1 MPLVN
6 RVTASP
12 SSSSA
17 ATAPSAPDTMTR
29 QELRSSGS
37 LALIFAL
44 RMLGLFLVL
53 PVFALEAQHYAGG
66 NDPAMVGLALGMYGL
81 TQAVFQLPLGLA
93 SDRFGRKKVIIV
105 GLLVFALGSLVAALA
120 DSLMGLVWGRAL
132 QGAGAVSAAVTALLA
147 DLTRDSVRT
156 KAMAMVGASIALMF
170 ALSLVI
176 APLPAGWVG
185 LSGIFTMTCA
195 LALVLSPLLAGWVG
209 LSGIF
214 WITLALTLAGIAAV
228 LWVVPPEPVQ
238 HTAMPR
244 GRFADL
250 LAYPDLLRLNAGVF
264 VLHTVQMAMWVAVPT
279 LLVQAGLV
287 KTAHWQVYLP
297 AVLLSFAALGRLF
310 AMERKG
316 QLRSALLLA
325 IVLVLLVQA
334 GLGALTLAGDAPSL
348 WLLGAAMLVF
358 FIGFNM
364 LEATQPSLVSR
375 MAPDRLRG
383 AALGAYNT
391 LQSLGLFAGG
401 FLGGWLSR
409 HGSLTGVFAA
419 TALLCVVWL
428 VVTWPL
434 QPIGRNADKTT

>member
-17 ATAPSAPDTMTR
+17 ATAPSAPHTMTR

-156 KAMAMVGASIALMF
+156 KAMAMVGGSIALMF
-170 ALSLVI
+170 S
-176 APLPAGWVG
+176 
-185 LSGIFTMTCA
+185 

-214 WITLALTLAGIAAV
+214 WITLALTLAGIATV

-334 GLGALTLAGDAPSL
+334 GLGALTLAGGAPSL

-375 MAPDRLRG
+375 MASERLRG

>member
-17 ATAPSAPDTMTR
+17 ATAPSAPHTMTR

-156 KAMAMVGASIALMF
+156 KAMAMVGGSIALMF
-170 ALSLVI
+170 S
-176 APLPAGWVG
+176 
-185 LSGIFTMTCA
+185 

-214 WITLALTLAGIAAV
+214 WITLALTLAGIATV
-228 LWVVPPEPVQ
+228 LWVVPPEPLQ

-334 GLGALTLAGDAPSL
+334 GLGALTLAGGAPSL

-375 MAPDRLRG
+375 MAPERLRG

>member
-17 ATAPSAPDTMTR
+17 ATAPSAPHAMTR

-105 GLLVFALGSLVAALA
+105 GLLVFALGSLAAALA

-156 KAMAMVGASIALMF
+156 KAMAMVGGSIALMF
-170 ALSLVI
+170 S
-176 APLPAGWVG
+176 
-185 LSGIFTMTCA
+185 

-214 WITLALTLAGIAAV
+214 WITLALTLAGIATV

-334 GLGALTLAGDAPSL
+334 GLGALTLAGGAPSL

-375 MAPDRLRG
+375 MAPERLRG

>member
-156 KAMAMVGASIALMF
+156 KAMAMVGGSIALMF
-170 ALSLVI
+170 S
-176 APLPAGWVG
+176 
-185 LSGIFTMTCA
+185 

-214 WITLALTLAGIAAV
+214 WITLALTLAGMAAV
-228 LWVVPPEPVQ
+228 LSVPVGASPAEM
-238 HTAMPR
+238 T
-244 GRFADL
+244 
-250 LAYPDLLRLNAGVF
+250 
-264 VLHTVQMAMWVAVPT
+264 MAS
-279 LLVQAGLV
+279 G
-287 KTAHWQVYLP
+287 
-297 AVLLSFAALGRLF
+297 SAAL
-310 AMERKG
+310 
-316 QLRSALLLA
+316 
-325 IVLVLLVQA
+325 
-334 GLGALTLAGDAPSL
+334 
-348 WLLGAAMLVF
+348 
-358 FIGFNM
+358 
-364 LEATQPSLVSR
+364 
-375 MAPDRLRG
+375 MA
-383 AALGAYNT
+383 
-391 LQSLGLFAGG
+391 
-401 FLGGWLSR
+401 
-409 HGSLTGVFAA
+409 V
-419 TALLCVVWL
+419 
-428 VVTWPL
+428 
-434 QPIGRNADKTT
+434 

>member
-1 MPLVN
+1 
-6 RVTASP
+6 
-12 SSSSA
+12 
-17 ATAPSAPDTMTR
+17 MTR

-156 KAMAMVGASIALMF
+156 KAMAMVGGSIALMF
-170 ALSLVI
+170 S
-176 APLPAGWVG
+176 
-185 LSGIFTMTCA
+185 

-214 WITLALTLAGIAAV
+214 WITLALTLAGMAAV

-434 QPIGRNADKTT
+434 QPIGRNAEKTT

>member
-156 KAMAMVGASIALMF
+156 KAMAMVGGSIALMF
-170 ALSLVI
+170 S
-176 APLPAGWVG
+176 
-185 LSGIFTMTCA
+185 

-214 WITLALTLAGIAAV
+214 WITLALTLAGMAAV
-228 LWVVPPEPVQ
+228 LWVVPPEPLQ

-364 LEATQPSLVSR
+364 LGATQPSLVSR

-434 QPIGRNADKTT
+434 QPVGRNADKTT

>member
-1 MPLVN
+1 
-6 RVTASP
+6 
-12 SSSSA
+12 
-17 ATAPSAPDTMTR
+17 MTR

-156 KAMAMVGASIALMF
+156 KAMAMVGGSIALMF
-170 ALSLVI
+170 S
-176 APLPAGWVG
+176 
-185 LSGIFTMTCA
+185 

-264 VLHTVQMAMWVAVPT
+264 VLHTVQMAMWVAVPAM
-279 LLVQAGLV
+279 LVQAGLT
-287 KTAHWQVYLP
+287 KDHHWQVYLP
-297 AVLLSFAALGRLF
+297 AVVLSFVAMGGLF
-310 AMERKG
+310 AMERRG
-316 QLRSALLLA
+316 RLRGALLGA
-325 IVLVLLVQA
+325 IALVLLVQV
-334 GLGALTLAGDAPSL
+334 GLGALAASGTTPTL
-348 WLLGAAMLVF
+348 WVLGPLMFLF
-358 FIGFNM
+358 FCGFNA
-364 LEATQPSLVSR
+364 LEASQPSLVSR
-375 MAPDRLRG
+375 MAPAPVRG
-383 AALGAYNT
+383 AALGSYNT

-401 FLGGWLSR
+401 ALGGALVKWAGAPGL
-409 HGSLTGVFAA
+409 FATTA
-419 TALLCVVWL
+419 VLTALWL
-428 VVTWPL
+428 VLTWPL
-434 QPIGRNADKTT
+434 QPVGRNAGGGH

>member
-156 KAMAMVGASIALMF
+156 KAMAMVGGSIALMF
-170 ALSLVI
+170 S
-176 APLPAGWVG
+176 
-185 LSGIFTMTCA
+185 

-214 WITLALTLAGIAAV
+214 WITLALTLAGMAAV

>member
-156 KAMAMVGASIALMF
+156 KAMAMVGGSIALMF
-170 ALSLVI
+170 S
-176 APLPAGWVG
+176 
-185 LSGIFTMTCA
+185 

-316 QLRSALLLA
+316 QLRSALMLA

>member
-1 MPLVN
+1 
-6 RVTASP
+6 
-12 SSSSA
+12 
-17 ATAPSAPDTMTR
+17 MTR

-156 KAMAMVGASIALMF
+156 KAMAMVGGSIALMF
-170 ALSLVI
+170 S
-176 APLPAGWVG
+176 
-185 LSGIFTMTCA
+185 

-214 WITLALTLAGIAAV
+214 WITLALTLAGIATV

-334 GLGALTLAGDAPSL
+334 GLGALTLAGGAPSL

-375 MAPDRLRG
+375 MAPERLRG

>member
-17 ATAPSAPDTMTR
+17 ATAPSAPHTMTR

-156 KAMAMVGASIALMF
+156 KAMAMVGGSIALMF
-170 ALSLVI
+170 S
-176 APLPAGWVG
+176 
-185 LSGIFTMTCA
+185 

-214 WITLALTLAGIAAV
+214 WITLALTLAGMAAV

-375 MAPDRLRG
+375 MAPERLRG

>member
-156 KAMAMVGASIALMF
+156 KAMAMVGGSIALMF
-170 ALSLVI
+170 S
-176 APLPAGWVG
+176 
-185 LSGIFTMTCA
+185 

-214 WITLALTLAGIAAV
+214 WITLALTLAGMAAG
-228 LWVVPPEPVQ
+228 LWGVPPEPLQ

-250 LAYPDLLRLNAGVF
+250 LAYPDLLRLNVGVF

>member
-17 ATAPSAPDTMTR
+17 ATAPSAPHAMTR

-156 KAMAMVGASIALMF
+156 KAMAMVGGSIALMF
-170 ALSLVI
+170 S
-176 APLPAGWVG
+176 
-185 LSGIFTMTCA
+185 

-228 LWVVPPEPVQ
+228 LWVVPPEPLQ

-334 GLGALTLAGDAPSL
+334 GLGALTLAGGAPSL

>member
-156 KAMAMVGASIALMF
+156 KAMAMVGGSIALMF
-170 ALSLVI
+170 S
-176 APLPAGWVG
+176 
-185 LSGIFTMTCA
+185 

-250 LAYPDLLRLNAGVF
+250 LAYPDLLRLNVGVF

-409 HGSLTGVFAA
+409 HGSLTGVCAA
-419 TALLCVVWL
+419 TALLCVVWV

>member
-156 KAMAMVGASIALMF
+156 KAMAMVGGSIALMF
-170 ALSLVI
+170 S
-176 APLPAGWVG
+176 
-185 LSGIFTMTCA
+185 

-214 WITLALTLAGIAAV
+214 WITLALTLAGMAAV
-228 LWVVPPEPVQ
+228 LWVVPPEPLQ

>member
-17 ATAPSAPDTMTR
+17 AMAPSAPHTMTR

-156 KAMAMVGASIALMF
+156 KAMAMVGGSIALMF
-170 ALSLVI
+170 S
-176 APLPAGWVG
+176 
-185 LSGIFTMTCA
+185 

-214 WITLALTLAGIAAV
+214 WITLALTLAGIATV

-334 GLGALTLAGDAPSL
+334 GLGALTLAGGAPSL

-428 VVTWPL
+428 GVTWPL

>member
-156 KAMAMVGASIALMF
+156 KAMAMVGGSIALMF
-170 ALSLVI
+170 S
-176 APLPAGWVG
+176 
-185 LSGIFTMTCA
+185 

-434 QPIGRNADKTT
+434 QPIGRNAEKTT

>member
-1 MPLVN
+1 
-6 RVTASP
+6 
-12 SSSSA
+12 
-17 ATAPSAPDTMTR
+17 MTR

-147 DLTRDSVRT
+147 DLTRDGVRT
-156 KAMAMVGASIALMF
+156 KAMAMVGGSIALMF
-170 ALSLVI
+170 S
-176 APLPAGWVG
+176 
-185 LSGIFTMTCA
+185 

-214 WITLALTLAGIAAV
+214 WITLALTLAGMAAV

-279 LLVQAGLV
+279 MLVQAGLV

>member
-1 MPLVN
+1 
-6 RVTASP
+6 
-12 SSSSA
+12 
-17 ATAPSAPDTMTR
+17 MTR

-156 KAMAMVGASIALMF
+156 KAMAMVGGSIALMF
-170 ALSLVI
+170 S
-176 APLPAGWVG
+176 
-185 LSGIFTMTCA
+185 

-214 WITLALTLAGIAAV
+214 WITLALTLAGMAAV

>member
-156 KAMAMVGASIALMF
+156 KAMAMVGGSIALMF
-170 ALSLVI
+170 S
-176 APLPAGWVG
+176 
-185 LSGIFTMTCA
+185 

-228 LWVVPPEPVQ
+228 LWVVPPEPLQ

-334 GLGALTLAGDAPSL
+334 GLGALTLAGGAPSL

-375 MAPDRLRG
+375 MAPERLRG

>member
-156 KAMAMVGASIALMF
+156 KAMAMVGGSIALMF
-170 ALSLVI
+170 S
-176 APLPAGWVG
+176 
-185 LSGIFTMTCA
+185 

-250 LAYPDLLRLNAGVF
+250 LAYPELLRLNVGVF
-264 VLHTVQMAMWVAVPT
+264 VLHTVPMAMWVAVPT

>member
-156 KAMAMVGASIALMF
+156 KAMAMVGGSIALMF
-170 ALSLVI
+170 S
-176 APLPAGWVG
+176 
-185 LSGIFTMTCA
+185 

-228 LWVVPPEPVQ
+228 LWVVPPEPLQ

-434 QPIGRNADKTT
+434 QPIGRNADKIT

>member
-156 KAMAMVGASIALMF
+156 KAMAMVGGSIALMV
-170 ALSLVI
+170 S
-176 APLPAGWVG
+176 
-185 LSGIFTMTCA
+185 

-214 WITLALTLAGIAAV
+214 WITLALTLAGMAAV

-401 FLGGWLSR
+401 FLGGLLSR

>member
-17 ATAPSAPDTMTR
+17 ATAPSAPHTMTR

-156 KAMAMVGASIALMF
+156 KAMAMVGGSIALMF
-170 ALSLVI
+170 S
-176 APLPAGWVG
+176 
-185 LSGIFTMTCA
+185 

-214 WITLALTLAGIAAV
+214 WITLALTLAGIATV

-287 KTAHWQVYLP
+287 ENGALAGVP
-297 AVLLSFAALGRLF
+297 ARRAVVICR
-310 AMERKG
+310 
-316 QLRSALLLA
+316 
-325 IVLVLLVQA
+325 
-334 GLGALTLAGDAPSL
+334 LGALVRDGAQGPVALGLAAGHRA
-348 WLLGAAMLVF
+348 GAAGAGRAGGADAGGRCALAVAA
-358 FIGFNM
+358 GRGHAGV
-364 LEATQPSLVSR
+364 LYRLQHAGGHPAQPGLAHGPPS
-375 MAPDRLRG
+375 RLRG

-409 HGSLTGVFAA
+409 HGSLTGGVCGHGLAVCGLAGGDVAA
-419 TALLCVVWL
+419 AAHRAQRRQNHIKIAACAF
-428 VVTWPL
+428 
-434 QPIGRNADKTT
+434 IY

>member
-156 KAMAMVGASIALMF
+156 KAMAMVGGSIALMF
-170 ALSLVI
+170 S
-176 APLPAGWVG
+176 
-185 LSGIFTMTCA
+185 

-214 WITLALTLAGIAAV
+214 WITLALTLAGIATV

-334 GLGALTLAGDAPSL
+334 GLGALTLAGGAPSL
-348 WLLGAAMLVF
+348 WLLGVAMLVF

>member
-156 KAMAMVGASIALMF
+156 KAMAMVGGSIALMF
-170 ALSLVI
+170 S
-176 APLPAGWVG
+176 
-185 LSGIFTMTCA
+185 

-250 LAYPDLLRLNAGVF
+250 LAYPDLLRLNVGVF

-364 LEATQPSLVSR
+364 LEATQPSLISR
-375 MAPDRLRG
+375 MAPDSLRG

>member
-156 KAMAMVGASIALMF
+156 KAMAMVGGSIALMF
-170 ALSLVI
+170 S
-176 APLPAGWVG
+176 
-185 LSGIFTMTCA
+185 

-228 LWVVPPEPVQ
+228 LWVVPPEPLQ

-250 LAYPDLLRLNAGVF
+250 LAYPDLLRLNVGVF

-279 LLVQAGLV
+279 MLVQAGLV

-375 MAPDRLRG
+375 MAPERLRG

>member
-17 ATAPSAPDTMTR
+17 ATAPSAPHAMTR

-156 KAMAMVGASIALMF
+156 KAMAMVGGSIALMF
-170 ALSLVI
+170 S
-176 APLPAGWVG
+176 
-185 LSGIFTMTCA
+185 

-228 LWVVPPEPVQ
+228 LWVVPPEPLQ

-434 QPIGRNADKTT
+434 QPIGRNADKIT

>member
-156 KAMAMVGASIALMF
+156 KAMAMVGGSIALMF
-170 ALSLVI
+170 S
-176 APLPAGWVG
+176 
-185 LSGIFTMTCA
+185 

-214 WITLALTLAGIAAV
+214 WITLALTLAGIATV
-228 LWVVPPEPVQ
+228 LWVVPPEPLQ

>member
-156 KAMAMVGASIALMF
+156 KAMAMVGGSIALMF
-170 ALSLVI
+170 S
-176 APLPAGWVG
+176 
-185 LSGIFTMTCA
+185 

-214 WITLALTLAGIAAV
+214 WITLALTLAGMAAV

-250 LAYPDLLRLNAGVF
+250 LAYPDLLRLNVGVF

>member
-156 KAMAMVGASIALMF
+156 KAMAMVGGSIALMF
-170 ALSLVI
+170 S
-176 APLPAGWVG
+176 
-185 LSGIFTMTCA
+185 

-214 WITLALTLAGIAAV
+214 WITLALTLAGMAAV
-228 LWVVPPEPVQ
+228 LWVVPPEPLQ

-434 QPIGRNADKTT
+434 QPIGRNAEKTT

>member
-156 KAMAMVGASIALMF
+156 KAMAMVGGSIALMF
-170 ALSLVI
+170 S
-176 APLPAGWVG
+176 
-185 LSGIFTMTCA
+185 

-214 WITLALTLAGIAAV
+214 WITLALTLAGIATV

-375 MAPDRLRG
+375 MAPERLRG

>member
-1 MPLVN
+1 
-6 RVTASP
+6 
-12 SSSSA
+12 
-17 ATAPSAPDTMTR
+17 MTR

-105 GLLVFALGSLVAALA
+105 GLLVFALGSLAAALA

-156 KAMAMVGASIALMF
+156 KAMAMVGGSIALMF
-170 ALSLVI
+170 S
-176 APLPAGWVG
+176 
-185 LSGIFTMTCA
+185 

-214 WITLALTLAGIAAV
+214 WITLALTLAGMAAV
-228 LWVVPPEPVQ
+228 LWVVPPEPLQ

-334 GLGALTLAGDAPSL
+334 GLGALTLAGGAPSL

-375 MAPDRLRG
+375 MAPERLRG

>member
-105 GLLVFALGSLVAALA
+105 GLLVFALGSLAAALA

-156 KAMAMVGASIALMF
+156 KAMAMVGGSIALMF
-170 ALSLVI
+170 S
-176 APLPAGWVG
+176 
-185 LSGIFTMTCA
+185 

-214 WITLALTLAGIAAV
+214 WITLALTLAGIATV

-279 LLVQAGLV
+279 MLVQAGLV

-334 GLGALTLAGDAPSL
+334 GLGALTLAGGAPSL

-375 MAPDRLRG
+375 MAPERLRG

>member
-156 KAMAMVGASIALMF
+156 KAMAMVGGSIALMF
-170 ALSLVI
+170 S
-176 APLPAGWVG
+176 
-185 LSGIFTMTCA
+185 

-214 WITLALTLAGIAAV
+214 WITLALTLAGMAAV
-228 LWVVPPEPVQ
+228 LWVVCRPSRCSTPPCPV
-238 HTAMPR
+238 
-244 GRFADL
+244 G
-250 LAYPDLLRLNAGVF
+250 
-264 VLHTVQMAMWVAVPT
+264 
-279 LLVQAGLV
+279 
-287 KTAHWQVYLP
+287 
-297 AVLLSFAALGRLF
+297 VLL
-310 AMERKG
+310 
-316 QLRSALLLA
+316 
-325 IVLVLLVQA
+325 I
-334 GLGALTLAGDAPSL
+334 
-348 WLLGAAMLVF
+348 
-358 FIGFNM
+358 
-364 LEATQPSLVSR
+364 
-375 MAPDRLRG
+375 
-383 AALGAYNT
+383 
-391 LQSLGLFAGG
+391 
-401 FLGGWLSR
+401 
-409 HGSLTGVFAA
+409 
-419 TALLCVVWL
+419 C
-428 VVTWPL
+428 WPTR
-434 QPIGRNADKTT
+434 ICCA